1 MKKILFILTAMAVVF
16 SLSQC
21 NNNGGDKGDKCCN
34 DAKCC
39 QNGGDK
45 CNNNSQCCQT
55 AENQV
60 VKAMMDRRS
69 IRKYKDTPVEHEK
82 LETIVKCGI
91 NAPSGMN
98 KQPWEIRV
106 VESQE
111 LISQVN
117 EVYKKANAEAVAKDP
132 DFKNMFRNAP
142 NIICV
147 AAENNAGLDCGLLGE
162 NMMLAAQS
170 MGLGTCCL
178 GGPVRF
184 IKDNADAKFFLDK
197 LGFSDG
203 YELIY
208 ILAVGYPDESPAAK
222 PRDEGKVQYIK

>member
-1 MKKILFILTAMAVVF
+1 MKKFLSILAAAAVVF

-21 NNNGGDKGDKCCN
+21 NSNSGDKGDT
-34 DAKCC
+34 
-39 QNGGDK
+39 
-45 CNNNSQCCQT
+45 NSQCCQAT
-55 AENQV
+55 ENQV
-60 VKAMMDRRS
+60 IKAIMERRS

-82 LETIVKCGI
+82 LATIVKCGI
-91 NAPSGMN
+91 NAPSGIN

-111 LISQVN
+111 LINQVN
-117 EVYKKANAEAVAKDP
+117 EVYKKANPDIMEKDP
-132 DFKNMFRNAP
+132 SFKNMFRNAP
-142 NIICV
+142 NLICV
-147 AAENNAGLDCGLLGE
+147 ATAQGGNLDCGLLGE

-184 IKDNADAKFFLDK
+184 LKDNSDAKFFLDK

-203 YELIY
+203 YDLIY
-208 ILAVGYPDESPAAK
+208 ILAVGYPDESPDAK
-222 PRDEGKVQYIK
+222 PRDESKVQYIK

>member
-1 MKKILFILTAMAVVF
+1 MKKILSILAAAAVVF

-21 NNNGGDKGDKCCN
+21 NSNGGDKGDT
-34 DAKCC
+34 
-39 QNGGDK
+39 
-45 CNNNSQCCQT
+45 NSQCCQAT
-55 AENQV
+55 DNQV
-60 VKAMMDRRS
+60 IKAIMERRS

-82 LETIVKCGI
+82 LATIVKCGI
-91 NAPSGMN
+91 NAPSGIN

-111 LISQVN
+111 LINQVN
-117 EVYKKANAEAVAKDP
+117 EVYKKANPDIIEKDP
-132 DFKNMFRNAP
+132 SFKNMFRNAP
-142 NIICV
+142 NLICV
-147 AAENNAGLDCGLLGE
+147 ATAQGGNLDCGLLGE

-197 LGFSDG
+197 LGFSEG
-203 YELIY
+203 YDLIY
-208 ILAVGYPDESPAAK
+208 ILAIGYPDESPDAK
-222 PRDEGKVQYIK
+222 PRDESKIQYIK